1 MTHVLLKYIYNSFA
15 YNNTCLVIFIIVKA
29 KSADVSSQL

>member
-1 MTHVLLKYIYNSFA
+1 MTHALLKYIYNSFA
-15 YNNTCLVIFIIVKA
+15 YNIYLVIFIIVKG